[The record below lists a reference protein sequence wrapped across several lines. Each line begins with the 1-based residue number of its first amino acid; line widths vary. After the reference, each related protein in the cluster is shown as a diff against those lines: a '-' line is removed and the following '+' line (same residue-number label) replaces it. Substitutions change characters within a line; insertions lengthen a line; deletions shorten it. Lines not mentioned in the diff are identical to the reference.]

1 MAEIK
6 IEKKKPIWP
15 WILIILIIL
24 AAIYF
29 FWYYND
35 TDYNMDEN
43 LINNDSITQ
52 IDETNDYNRNDNDY
66 NDVGSTTLYSGS
78 YGVVKNEQAI
88 ADYLNFVD
96 LDKNMDQETNYEYY
110 RSAFF
115 KLITATKRE
124 AEIKNVDITD
134 EIAASMKNA
143 EMLTNDQGKSQKADG
158 IKATTENISKALRK
172 IQEHGFKNLL
182 QETNDVK
189 TASDNID
196 ASGTI
201 EEDKEDINSFFD
213 KSAILLQKMYHSEE
227 ENK

>member
-35 TDYNMDEN
+35 NNYNTDDRLMEN
-43 LINNDSITQ
+43 DTITK
-52 IDETNDYNRNDNDY
+52 IDETNNYNDNEAME
-66 NDVGSTTLYSGS
+66 STALYSGT
-78 YGVVKNEQAI
+78 YGTVRDEQAI

-96 LDKNMDQETNYEYY
+96 IDKNIDQETDNEYY

-124 AEIKNVDITD
+124 SEIKNVDVTENIS
-134 EIAASMKNA
+134 AAMNNA
-143 EMLTNDQGKSQKADG
+143 EMLTNDPATNQKTDK
-158 IKATTENISKALRK
+158 IRMTSENVSKALRK
-172 IQEHGFKNLL
+172 IQQESFSDLL
-182 QETNDVK
+182 EETNAVE
-189 TASDNID
+189 TASNNID
-196 ASGTI
+196 ARGTI
-201 EEDKEDINSFFD
+201 EEDKSDINPFFD
-213 KSAILLQKMYHSEE
+213 KAAILLHKMYQSEE
-227 ENK
+227 TNK

>member
-15 WILIILIIL
+15 WILIILVIL

-35 TDYNMDEN
+35 NTYNMDEN
-43 LINNDSITQ
+43 LIDNDSITQ
-52 IDETNDYNRNDNDY
+52 LDESYNQENEVIEP
-66 NDVGSTTLYSGS
+66 DVLYTGI
-78 YGVVKNEQAI
+78 YGTVRNEQAT
-88 ADYLNFVD
+88 ADYLKFVD
-96 LDKNMDQETNYEYY
+96 IDKNINQETGNEYY

-124 AEIKNVDITD
+124 SEIKNVDITED
-134 EIAASMKNA
+134 IAAAMKNA
-143 EMLTNDQGKSQKADG
+143 EMLTNDPAISQKTDK
-158 IKATTENISKALRK
+158 IKATAANVSKALRK
-172 IQEHGFKNLL
+172 IQQESFTGLL
-182 QETNDVK
+182 SETNDVE
-189 TASDNID
+189 TASNNID

-201 EEDKEDINSFFD
+201 EEDRNDINSFFD
-213 KSAILLQKMYHSEE
+213 KAAILLQKMYQSEE